1 MRFRLLLTGVSF
13 ALLAACGAPETDSEA
28 TSAADLSET
37 PDAPPQDAGTD
48 TATAPPP
55 ATTDAAPVAAPAAT
69 ATSPSPTEAVSP
81 SAVPATAPATRTE
94 IAATKTAPPAA
105 FAQCRA
111 CHSVEAG
118 KNGVGPTLF
127 GIFGSKAGEVPGY
140 KFSPALARSG
150 ITWNRSSLDTW
161 LKGPIK
167 MVPGAK
173 MVIAMPDP
181 EKRKA
186 IIDYLETLK

>member
-1 MRFRLLLTGVSF
+1 MRFRLLLTGVPF

-28 TSAADLSET
+28 TSSAADSSET

-48 TATAPPP
+48 TATAPP
-55 ATTDAAPVAAPAAT
+55 ATTDAAPVAVPAAT

-81 SAVPATAPATRTE
+81 SAPPATAPATKTE
-94 IAATKTAPPAA
+94 IAATTAAPPAA

-140 KFSPALARSG
+140 NFSPALARSG
-150 ITWNRSSLDTW
+150 ITWDRTSLDTW
-161 LKGPIK
+161 LKGPIR
-167 MVPGAK
+167 MVPGTK